1 MEIEPNLNRTWILFL
16 VKSNSTERSHF
27 CLTEAKPDRSERPNQ
42 TKSELLTVGSI
53 PMDTH
58 SKFT

>member
-27 CLTEAKPDRSERPNQ
+27 CLTEAKPDRSERL
-42 TKSELLTVGSI
+42 TKSTQIWTV
-53 PMDTH
+53 H
-58 SKFT
+58 SGFDSYGHP